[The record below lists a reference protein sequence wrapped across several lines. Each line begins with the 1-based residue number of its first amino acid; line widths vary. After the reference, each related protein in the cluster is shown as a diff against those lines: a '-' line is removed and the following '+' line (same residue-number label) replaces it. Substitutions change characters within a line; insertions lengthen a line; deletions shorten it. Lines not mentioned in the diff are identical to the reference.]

1 MNWKEYS
8 TGISAIYSENIDGFI
23 GGDKTI
29 KKIEKHSVFS
39 VKKTTRR
46 SFWASSHYNS
56 EKIECNYFIKNENNR
71 KIRITKNN
79 LFRRI
84 LYGKLKI
91 EGTFKPS
98 KKLLESKEL
107 NYLMSNPKPEIYC
120 LNNEIVYKTESL
132 GQMNEDL
139 PKIIDSVEIIKDIAL
154 R

>member
-8 TGISAIYSENIDGFI
+8 TGISAIYSENIDSFI

-46 SFWASSHYNS
+46 SFGASSHYNS
-56 EKIECNYFIKNENNR
+56 EKLECNYFIENENNR
-71 KIRITKNN
+71 KVRITNHN

-84 LYGKLKI
+84 IFSKLKI

-98 KKLLESKEL
+98 KKLIESKEL
-107 NYLMSNPKPEIYC
+107 NYLMSNPNSEIRC
-120 LNNEIVYKTESL
+120 LNNEIVYKTRSL
-132 GQMNEDL
+132 GQMDENL
-139 PKIIDSVEIIKDIAL
+139 SKIIDSLEIISNLIVK
-154 R
+154 